1 AGTARTESTTE
12 NRGTGKIGAPT
23 LTSGPSPVD
32 PAVLQGAFGP
42 NGISLGATL
51 SADGKTYTLSSPL
64 PAGWSYVDKDGNALT
79 GSPTLT
85 SGNTNTVRM
94 AFT

>member
-1 AGTARTESTTE
+1 AGPARTASTTE

-32 PAVLQGAFGP
+32 PAVLPGAVGP
-42 NGISLGATL
+42 NGSSRGATR

-64 PAGWSYVDKDGNALT
+64 PAGWSYGDKDGNALT
-79 GSPTLT
+79 GSP
-85 SGNTNTVRM
+85 
-94 AFT
+94 

>member
-12 NRGTGKIGAPT
+12 NRGTGQIGAPT
-23 LTSGPSPVD
+23 LPSGPSPVA
-32 PAVLQGAFGP
+32 PAVLQGACGP
-42 NGISLGATL
+42 NGISLGATR

-79 GSPTLT
+79 G
-85 SGNTNTVRM
+85 
-94 AFT
+94 